1 MSGSIPETVDVDGL
15 SAVRCHKITRSR
27 IYMGVHDHEGLSD
40 AQLLAATRS
49 DPDAFA
55 CFYERYERPI
65 VGYFMRRT
73 GDPEL
78 TADLTAETFA
88 AALKS
93 ADRYRQRH
101 PTAAAWLFTIA
112 ANTLGKSARRGRVE
126 DRARRQL
133 GIRKI
138 ALRDDSIA
146 RVEATAGDDW
156 VAELL
161 GRLPADQREAVVARI
176 LDDRSYEDIAS
187 ELSTS
192 ELVVRKRVSRALAT
206 LREQLERPT

>member
-1 MSGSIPETVDVDGL
+1 MS
-15 SAVRCHKITRSR
+15 
-27 IYMGVHDHEGLSD
+27 VHDREDPTD

-49 DPDAFA
+49 DPEAFA
-55 CFYERYERPI
+55 RFYERYERSI

-73 GDPEL
+73 ADADL

-93 ADRYRQRH
+93 ARRYRQQH

-112 ANTLGKSARRGRVE
+112 ANVLGKSARRGRVE

-133 GIRKI
+133 GIRKV
-138 ALRDDSIA
+138 ALREESVA
-146 RVEATAGDDW
+146 RVEASASDDW
-156 VAELL
+156 VAALL
-161 GRLPADQREAVVARI
+161 ERLPTDQRDAIVARI
-176 LDDRSYEDIAS
+176 LEDRSYEDIAS